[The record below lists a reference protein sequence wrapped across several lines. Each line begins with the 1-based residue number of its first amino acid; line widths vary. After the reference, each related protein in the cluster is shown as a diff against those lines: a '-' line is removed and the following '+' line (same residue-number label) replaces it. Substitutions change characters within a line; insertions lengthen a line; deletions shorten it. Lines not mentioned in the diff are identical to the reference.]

1 MTLMRNHPLRDLSV
15 RPASFFVLHLI
26 LSLFLL
32 AVPAVYA
39 QQPSAGRAMRLGKI
53 EFTGLQSRTQEEAI
67 SASGLKIG
75 QMVDVAALDAAA
87 QRLLDSGLFKNLSYR
102 LRTNSDQA
110 TVIFKVEEEKGAAA
124 PVVFDNF
131 VWFSDEEL
139 RSAIRRTVP
148 TYDGTAPD
156 SAVNGITGALQRLL
170 DERKIPGQVA
180 YLPSANLAGGDARHV
195 FSVAD
200 VKIPICTVH
209 YTGTAAIKEDELL
222 QNSAAL
228 MKEDYSQSFVQAFA
242 QANLTPL
249 YRERAHLRARFH
261 APQAKLEA
269 AGAGNCKD
277 GVTVTVPVE
286 EGLAYSW
293 DKAEWGGNEALSAA
307 ELDAALGMKANE
319 PANGLKIDKGVK
331 SILGAYGAKGY
342 LTARVKPVPS
352 FEDASKRVTYQIEVK
367 EGPQYRMGQLNIT
380 GLSESASNR
389 LRGKWTLLSREVYDD
404 TYLGRFLKTA
414 ITSDLFNEGEAA
426 PKGVKTLVKPD
437 EQKLTVDVTINFQ
450 Q

>member
-1 MTLMRNHPLRDLSV
+1 MTLIPDPGLRDLSLKP
-15 RPASFFVLHLI
+15 RLLFFSHLI
-26 LSLFLL
+26 LSLILL
-32 AVPAVYA
+32 AVPGVNA
-39 QQPSAGRAMRLGKI
+39 QQGSSGRTLRLGRI

-87 QRLLDSGLFKNLSYR
+87 QRLIDSGLFKNLSYR

-110 TVIFKVEEEKGAAA
+110 IVIFKVEEEKGAAA

-131 VWFSDEEL
+131 VWFTDEEL
-139 RSAIRRTVP
+139 RTAIRRTVP

-156 SAVNGITGALQRLL
+156 SAVNGITSALQRLL
-170 DERKIPGQVA
+170 DERKIPGHVA
-180 YLPSANLAGGDARHV
+180 YMPSANLAGGDGSHM

-200 VKIPICTVH
+200 VKVPICAVR
-209 YTGTAAIKEDELL
+209 YAGAAAVREDELL
-222 QNSAAL
+222 KNSAAL
-228 MKEDYSQSFVQAFA
+228 MKEDYSQSFVLAFA
-242 QANLTPL
+242 KANLMPL
-249 YRERAHLRARFH
+249 YRERAYLRARFR
-261 APQAKLEA
+261 APQAKLEQ
-269 AGAGNCKD
+269 AGAVDCKD

-286 EGLAYSW
+286 EGLAYDW

-307 ELDAALGMKANE
+307 ELDAALGMKAGE
-319 PANGLKIDKGVK
+319 PANGLKIDKGIK
-331 SILGAYGAKGY
+331 SVVDAYATRGY

-352 FEDASKRVTYQIEVK
+352 FEDAGKRVTYRMEVT

-404 TYLGRFLKTA
+404 SYPGRFLKSA
-414 ITSDLFNEGEAA
+414 ITPDLFNEGEAP
-426 PKGVKTLVKPD
+426 PKGVKTVVKPD
-437 EQKLTVDVTINFQ
+437 REKLTVDVTINFQ

>member
-1 MTLMRNHPLRDLSV
+1 VTLIRNRRLRDLSI
-15 RPASFFVLHLI
+15 RPGLFFVSHLI

-32 AVPAVYA
+32 AVPAVHA
-39 QQPSAGRAMRLGKI
+39 QQGSAGRAMRLGKI

-67 SASGLKIG
+67 AASGLKIG
-75 QMVDVAALDAAA
+75 QMVDVPALDAAA

-110 TVIFKVEEEKGAAA
+110 TVIFKVEEERGAAA
-124 PVVFDNF
+124 PVLFDNF

-139 RSAIRRTVP
+139 KTAIRRTVP
-148 TYDGTAPD
+148 SYDGTAPD
-156 SAVNGITGALQRLL
+156 SAVNGITSALQKLL
-170 DERKIPGQVA
+170 DERKIPGHVA
-180 YLPSANLAGGDARHV
+180 YLPSANLAGGDAKHV

-209 YTGTAAIKEDELL
+209 YTGAAAVKEDELL
-222 QNSAAL
+222 KNSSAL
-228 MKEDYSQSFVQAFA
+228 MKEDYSQSFVLAFA

-249 YRERAHLRARFH
+249 YRERAHLRARFR

-269 AGAGNCKD
+269 SGAGNCKD

-293 DKAEWGGNEALSAA
+293 DKAEWGGNDALSAA
-307 ELDAALGMKANE
+307 ELDAALGMKAGE
-319 PANGLKIDKGVK
+319 LANGLKIDKGIK
-331 SILGAYGAKGY
+331 SVLDAYGTKGY
-342 LTARVKPVPS
+342 LTARVEPVPS
-352 FEDASKRVTYQIEVK
+352 FEDASKRVTYRLEVK

-404 TYLGRFLKTA
+404 TYLSRFLKTA
-414 ITSDLFNEGEAA
+414 ITGDLFNEGEAP
-426 PKGVKTLVKPD
+426 PKGVKTVVKPD
-437 EQKLTVDVTINFQ
+437 KQKLTVDVTINFQ